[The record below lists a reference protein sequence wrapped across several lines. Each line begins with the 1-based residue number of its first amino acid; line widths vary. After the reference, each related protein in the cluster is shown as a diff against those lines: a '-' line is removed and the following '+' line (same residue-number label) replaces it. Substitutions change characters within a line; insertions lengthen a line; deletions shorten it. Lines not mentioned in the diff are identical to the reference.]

1 MSILNKALIA
11 LVIGLALAFGFTA
24 YKASKLEGKVNVL
37 TFDLNAAVRHNE
49 SLSDALELAKADAAK
64 TAKLNNAQSTARAKA
79 KRTVRAALQ
88 EGLNESPNE
97 VPVLIP
103 DGTLNRL
110 QRLADEANRAIST
123 AGNTK

>member
-1 MSILNKALIA
+1 MSILNKALAA
-11 LVIGLALAFGFTA
+11 LCVVLLLAFGFTA
-24 YKASKLEGKVNVL
+24 YKASKLQGKANTL
-37 TFDLNAAVRHNE
+37 TSELNAARASNA
-49 SLSDALELAKADAAK
+49 SLNSALELAKADAAK

-103 DGTLNRL
+103 DSTLNRL